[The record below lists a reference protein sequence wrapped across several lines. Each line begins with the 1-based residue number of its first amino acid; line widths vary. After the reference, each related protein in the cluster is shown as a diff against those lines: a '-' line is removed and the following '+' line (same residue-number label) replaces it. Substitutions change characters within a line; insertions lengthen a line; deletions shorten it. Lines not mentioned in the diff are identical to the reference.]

1 MSDKEIELQGIISSC
16 IEGSTRAQNI
26 LYRKYSGLVFS
37 ITFRYSK
44 NRNDAEDLS
53 QEIFSKIFRS
63 LGSFRWDGS
72 FDGWIRRI
80 AVNFSINHYRK
91 KLSEG
96 YSVDVDSMWSIKDD
110 SYERIAPDVTVEEL
124 EKILEKMPDGYAKCI
139 RLYVLEGYKHKEI
152 AEILGVDI
160 STSKSQL
167 SRGRSILLKIMET
180 YFK

>member
-1 MSDKEIELQGIISSC
+1 MSDKEVELQGIISSC

-37 ITFRYSK
+37 IAFRYSK

-53 QEIFSKIFRS
+53 QEIFTKIFKS
-63 LGSFRWDGS
+63 LKSFRGDGS

-80 AVNFSINHYRK
+80 ATNCSITYYRK

-124 EKILEKMPDGYAKCI
+124 EKILEKMPGGYAKCI
-139 RLYVLEGYKHKEI
+139 RLHVLEGYKHKEI

-160 STSKSQL
+160 NTSKSQL

>member
-1 MSDKEIELQGIISSC
+1 MSAKEKELQEVISSC
-16 IEGSTRAQNI
+16 IQGSIRAQNI
-26 LYRKYSGLVFS
+26 LYRKYSGIVFS
-37 ITFRYSK
+37 IAFRYSK

-53 QEIFSKIFRS
+53 QEIFSKMFSS

-72 FDGWIRRI
+72 FDGWVKRI

-91 KLSEG
+91 KLTEG
-96 YSVDVDSMWSIKDD
+96 YSINVDSMWSIKDD

-139 RLYVLEGYKHKEI
+139 RLYILEGYKHKEI
-152 AEILGVDI
+152 AEMLGVDI
-160 STSKSQL
+160 NTSKSQL
-167 SRGRSILLKIMET
+167 SRGRSILLKMMET